1 MSYQTWHEYGYGI
14 CVDDIE
20 TTANK
25 VFELIHLAPN
35 FEKEFYNGQNLLDKM
50 AILKVSQN

>member
-35 FEKEFYNGQNLLDKM
+35 FEKEFYNG
-50 AILKVSQN
+50 